1 MTQEQKIR
9 ILELSQA
16 GFKDKR
22 IAELL
27 NLSVNTVKSY
37 RQRNKEQVASR
48 DGTFSV
54 CPQCAQPFANVIHGK
69 RFCSVACKT
78 KWWNGRHDLYKNTS
92 AVKVKCQH
100 CGVVFSAYPAQ
111 NRKFCSHGC
120 YVAHRYYQ
128 GGAAG
133 DKE

>member
-1 MTQEQKIR
+1 MTHEQKMR

-27 NLSVNTVKSY
+27 DLSMNTVKSY
-37 RQRNKEQVASR
+37 RQRNKELIVSQ
-48 DGTFSV
+48 DGAFSV
-54 CPQCAQPFANVIHGK
+54 CPQCAQPFPNVIRGK

-78 KWWNGRHDLYKNTS
+78 KWWNERHDMYKNTT
-92 AVKVKCQH
+92 AVGVKCQH
-100 CGVVFSAYPAQ
+100 CGVVFSAYPVQ

-120 YVAHRYYQ
+120 YIAHRYDQ
-128 GGAAG
+128 GVAAG
-133 DKE
+133 DKK